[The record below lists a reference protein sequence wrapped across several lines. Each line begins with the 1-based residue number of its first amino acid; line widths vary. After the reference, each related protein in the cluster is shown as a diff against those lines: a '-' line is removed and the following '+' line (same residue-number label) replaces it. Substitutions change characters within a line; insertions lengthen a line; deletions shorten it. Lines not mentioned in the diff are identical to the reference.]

1 MLNALFLGFM
11 FAFAVKAPLWPFHR
25 WLPDAAVEATPASAV
40 LMMAIMDKVGTFG
53 MLRYCLQLFPDA
65 STYFRP
71 LIITLA
77 VIGIVYGAI
86 VAIGQTDV
94 MRLIA
99 YTSISH
105 FGFIILGIF
114 VMTSQGQSGSTLY
127 MVNHGISTAALFLIA
142 GFLVSRRGTRL
153 INAYGGVQK
162 VAPVLAG
169 TFLVAGLATLSLPG
183 LAPFISEFLVLIGTF
198 TRYPVFAVFAS
209 SALVLSAIYILWMY
223 QRMMT
228 GPVTDG
234 NDRLRDLVPREIV
247 VVAPLIAL
255 LLVLG
260 VYPKPALDVINPA
273 VTHTL
278 TTIDQPDPGT
288 QNGGRPGAMNLP
300 TPSVEYG
307 LLSPML
313 IVFGA
318 AVAGVLVEA
327 FLPRAAALRRAA
339 GAEPGR
345 AGRGVRRGRGA
356 GPRAARRRRAHRG
369 DGRGRRRRAGA
380 VPAGHHPAGRRA
392 GHPADRRTPHRR
404 ADAEPTT
411 EPAGWTRS
419 PRRRPRSPAASPS
432 KLATKAGVM
441 QTEVFPLTMFAVG
454 GMLLFPA
461 ADDLLTMFIAL
472 EVLSL
477 PLYLLCGL
485 ARRRRLLSQEA
496 ALKYFLLGAFSSA
509 FFLYGVAMLYGYAG
523 TLDLGGIAEAVAAGS
538 GKTSLALIGTGLL
551 LVGVLFKVGAVPFH
565 SWIPDVYQGAPTPIT
580 AFMAAATKI
589 AAFGAMLRIFYVA
602 LPELRDD
609 WRPVLWA
616 VAILTMVVGTVTAVT
631 QTDVK
636 RMLAY
641 SAVAHTGF
649 ILTGVI
655 AGNEAGLSSTLFYL
669 FAYGFS
675 TLGAFAVVGLV
686 RDAAGEEDT
695 AMARWAGLGRRY
707 PLVGVVFSLFLL
719 AFAGIPLTSGF
730 VSKFAVFKAAGEG
743 GAIPLVIVGV
753 IASAVAAYFYVR
765 VIVLMFFTEPP
776 DDAPDGRGAQR
787 AEHGRRHGHRRRHVR
802 ARRAAAAAAGP
813 GEQRRPVPALNRLGS
828 KPTCG

>member
-1 MLNALFLGFM
+1 
-11 FAFAVKAPLWPFHR
+11 
-25 WLPDAAVEATPASAV
+25 
-40 LMMAIMDKVGTFG
+40 
-53 MLRYCLQLFPDA
+53 
-65 STYFRP
+65 
-71 LIITLA
+71 
-77 VIGIVYGAI
+77 
-86 VAIGQTDV
+86 
-94 MRLIA
+94 
-99 YTSISH
+99 
-105 FGFIILGIF
+105 
-114 VMTSQGQSGSTLY
+114 
-127 MVNHGISTAALFLIA
+127 
-142 GFLVSRRGTRL
+142 
-153 INAYGGVQK
+153 
-162 VAPVLAG
+162 
-169 TFLVAGLATLSLPG
+169 
-183 LAPFISEFLVLIGTF
+183 
-198 TRYPVFAVFAS
+198 
-209 SALVLSAIYILWMY
+209 
-223 QRMMT
+223 
-228 GPVTDG
+228 
-234 NDRLRDLVPREIV
+234 
-247 VVAPLIAL
+247 
-255 LLVLG
+255 
-260 VYPKPALDVINPA
+260 
-273 VTHTL
+273 
-278 TTIDQPDPGT
+278 
-288 QNGGRPGAMNLP
+288 MNLP
-300 TPSVEYG
+300 TPNVEYG

-313 IVFGA
+313 IVFGV
-318 AVAGVLVEA
+318 AVVGVLVEA
-327 FLPRAAALRRAA
+327 FLPRASRYAAQLVLALGGLAA
-339 GAEPGR
+339 AFV
-345 AGRGVRRGRGA
+345 AVVA
-356 GPRAARRRRAHRG
+356 LARQLHGGLGHSAVL
-369 DGRGRRRRAGA
+369 GA
-380 VPAGHHPAGRRA
+380 VVIDAPALFLQATILLVGVLGILLIAERRISAPGESAESSGGLDGFTPQASAVAGSV
-392 GHPADRRTPHRR
+392 
-404 ADAEPTT
+404 AEQ
-411 EPAGWTRS
+411 
-419 PRRRPRSPAASPS
+419 
-432 KLATKAGVM
+432 LATKAGVV

-523 TLDLGGIAEAVAAGS
+523 TLQLEGIADAVASGS

-551 LVGVLFKVGAVPFH
+551 LVGVLFKIGAVPFH

-580 AFMAAATKI
+580 AFMAAATKV

-641 SAVAHTGF
+641 SAVAHSGF

-655 AGNEAGLSSTLFYL
+655 AENEAGLSSTLFYL

-686 RDAAGEEDT
+686 RDAAGDEET

-753 IASAVAAYFYVR
+753 VASAVAAYFYVR

-776 DDAPDGRGAQR
+776 EDAPSVVVPSFLSTAAVTVTAAVTLALGALPQPLLDLANSADQFLR
-787 AEHGRRHGHRRRHVR
+787 
-802 ARRAAAAAAGP
+802 
-813 GEQRRPVPALNRLGS
+813 
-828 KPTCG
+828 